1 MKKIWIILIITLLL
15 VGCSQSTD
23 EGNTILARGPVS
35 TVEAYEMFL
44 EEYED
49 WSVRT
54 MLYITKDEKYQI
66 YGYADDLEV
75 VIDVF
80 KDGGK
85 LERIEVRDLMDMNE
99 SSDVMLHV
107 IELIDQVVENVLNI
121 HSQSHLIKWQVS
133 ELDEIFILDVH
144 LSSDDSDE
152 MSYKY
157 DLLKQELITIDQ

>member
-1 MKKIWIILIITLLL
+1 
-15 VGCSQSTD
+15 
-23 EGNTILARGPVS
+23 
-35 TVEAYEMFL
+35 
-44 EEYED
+44 
-49 WSVRT
+49 
-54 MLYITKDEKYQI
+54 
-66 YGYADDLEV
+66 EV

-107 IELIDQVVENVLNI
+107 IELIDPVVENVLNI
-121 HSQSHLIKWQVS
+121 HSESHLNKWQVS

-144 LSSDDSDE
+144 LSSSDSDE